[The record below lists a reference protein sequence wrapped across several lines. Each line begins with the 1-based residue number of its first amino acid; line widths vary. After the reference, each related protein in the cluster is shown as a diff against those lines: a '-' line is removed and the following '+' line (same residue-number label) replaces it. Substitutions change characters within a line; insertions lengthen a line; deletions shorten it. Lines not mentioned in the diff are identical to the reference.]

1 MIAKKCCNL
10 RGLNLSGIPV
20 DDAEFRMK
28 IWEIL
33 STMKLTYLSIGILF
47 FIRPQVEDDAYKEQF
62 YILFKRCTT
71 LQALELYCN
80 CRTTRRDYKV
90 QCYFPSLR
98 YCRLNF
104 VQNPMCTC
112 VQSILTTCKNLSCF
126 SCHCSVQLQLSLS
139 SICSNNLQ
147 QLCIVSQD
155 NDVDDQFMDAVSA
168 HGKLIHVFFKVH
180 SLTGKGITALVKNS
194 PDLLT
199 FTISARELIEFNFG
213 SDLELLMEK
222 YSHRKLFKFGVL
234 NTLPLNVEPD
244 CLLRNTDLL
253 PLWPS

>member
-1 MIAKKCCNL
+1 MFEYRGIADVCKKCCNL

-47 FIRPQVEDDAYKEQF
+47 FIRPQIEDDAYKEQF

-80 CRTTRRDYKV
+80 CRTTRRDYEV

-139 SICSNNLQ
+139 SIRSNNLPNSFASYLKTMMLMISLWTQ
-147 QLCIVSQD
+147 YQLMV
-155 NDVDDQFMDAVSA
+155 
-168 HGKLIHVFFKVH
+168 
-180 SLTGKGITALVKNS
+180 NS
-194 PDLLT
+194 YMYSSK
-199 FTISARELIEFNFG
+199 FT
-213 SDLELLMEK
+213 
-222 YSHRKLFKFGVL
+222 H
-234 NTLPLNVEPD
+234 
-244 CLLRNTDLL
+244 
-253 PLWPS
+253 